1 MDMQK
6 NDASQEGLEPL
17 HPSPKEIAQL
27 EAMGIS
33 TLEQIALSNSSD
45 LGMGKSKGEALI
57 MRSQNI
63 LTVKHVQSLSVS
75 EDVIKVEV
83 DRTSRGIIAAV
94 KGMLGAKDNPAYGNC
109 KFEVLDTRI
118 FLRQLESR
126 PPQPCSYYDPST
138 YSQCGEMATDRCS
151 CHSKYF
157 CRLHLEGHTPSIQQ
171 DFARL
176 IIEAQKLAERLQQK
190 TQREKEQTGITL
202 PEDQVRSFTRER
214 GFTGFWQTVFEE
226 IHGQE
231 VMKQALAAGLFAAPR
246 EPVHVLVVGEPA
258 SAKTLARDILLRNF
272 TGLTSVGGNATR
284 AGLVSNRN
292 SGEPGVLAFSDGKT
306 VLVDEFDKIDPVD
319 LSYCLEL
326 LSNGRCDVH
335 SGRVHETIESHFT
348 MLAFANPEGDIF
360 SGNPQMDIGM
370 RPTVMSRFALVIKV
384 EAIKRQDM
392 LSLFSRS
399 LDAKGELKHLPQY
412 FDQWLKLARSYN
424 PELNVS
430 LESRE
435 HYLSAMVDIVER
447 YINTPLRR
455 DIRVKDY
462 LRRVPEA
469 MARAEFEPVQ
479 DRHLEAALQLFQNS
493 LETWRS

>member
-1 MDMQK
+1 MQK
-6 NDASQEGLEPL
+6 DNVSQEGLEQL
-17 HPSPKEIAQL
+17 HLSPKEFAQL

-33 TLEQIALSNSSD
+33 TLEQLALSNSND

-57 MRSQNI
+57 TRSQNI
-63 LTVKHVQSLSVS
+63 LTVAHVQSLSIG
-75 EDVIKVEV
+75 ENVIKVEV
-83 DRTSRGIIAAV
+83 DRVSRGIVAAV
-94 KGMLGAKDNPAYGNC
+94 KGMLGANDNPSYGNC
-109 KFEVLDTRI
+109 KFEVIDTGILLRKLD
-118 FLRQLESR
+118 SR

-138 YSQCGEMATDRCS
+138 YSQCGEMAIDRCS
-151 CHSKYF
+151 CHNKYF
-157 CRLHLEGHTPSIQQ
+157 CRLHLEGHVPSIRQ

-176 IIEAQKLAERLQQK
+176 IVEGEKLAERIQQK
-190 TQREKEQTGITL
+190 TQRDLEQAGITL
-202 PEDQVRSFTRER
+202 PEEQVHSFAKER

-231 VMKQALAAGLFAAPR
+231 VMKQALAAGLFACSR

-284 AGLVSNRN
+284 AGLVCNRN
-292 SGEPGVLAFSDGKT
+292 TGEPGVLAFSDGKT

-335 SGRVHETIESHFT
+335 SARIHETIESHFT

-370 RPTVMSRFALVIKV
+370 RPTVMSRFALVVKV
-384 EAIKRQDM
+384 EAIGRSDM

-399 LDAKGELKHLPQY
+399 LDAKGELKHITTIL
-412 FDQWLKLARSYN
+412 
-424 PELNVS
+424 
-430 LESRE
+430 
-435 HYLSAMVDIVER
+435 
-447 YINTPLRR
+447 
-455 DIRVKDY
+455 
-462 LRRVPEA
+462 
-469 MARAEFEPVQ
+469 
-479 DRHLEAALQLFQNS
+479 
-493 LETWRS
+493 

>member
-1 MDMQK
+1 MQ
-6 NDASQEGLEPL
+6 NNGSSQEGLEHL
-17 HPSPKEIAQL
+17 HLSPKEVAQL
-27 EAMGIS
+27 QAMAIS
-33 TLEQIALSNSSD
+33 TLEQLALSNGAS
-45 LGMGKSKGEALI
+45 LGMGKSKGNVLI
-57 MRSQNI
+57 TRSQNI
-63 LTVKHVQSLSVS
+63 LAARHVRSLSIGQS
-75 EDVIKVEV
+75 IIKIEV
-83 DRTSRGIIAAV
+83 DRVSHGIIAAV
-94 KGMLGAKDNPAYGNC
+94 KGVLGIYDNPSSGNC
-109 KFEVLDTRI
+109 NFEVAGTSI
-118 FLRQLESR
+118 ILRRLESR

-138 YSQCGEMATDRCS
+138 YNQCSEVAVDRCA
-151 CHSKYF
+151 CHNKYF
-157 CRLHLEGHTPSIQQ
+157 CSLHLEGHTPSVIQ

-176 IIEAQKLAERLQQK
+176 IVEAQKLAEMCQQK
-190 TQREKEQTGITL
+190 TQRDMEQAGITL
-202 PEDQVRSFTRER
+202 REEDVLAFARER
-214 GFTGFWQTVFEE
+214 GFTGFWQAVFEE

-231 VMKQALAAGLFAAPR
+231 VMKQALAAGLFSRTR
-246 EPVHVLVVGEPA
+246 EPVHVLVLGEPA

-272 TGLTSVGGNATR
+272 TGFTSIGGNATR
-284 AGLVSNRN
+284 AGLVCNR
-292 SGEPGVLAFSDGKT
+292 STGEPGVLAFSDGKT

-335 SGRVHETIESHFT
+335 SARMHETIESHFT

-370 RPTVMSRFALVIKV
+370 RPTVMSRFALVVRV
-384 EAIKRQDM
+384 EAIGRTDM

-412 FDQWLKLARSYN
+412 YDQWLKLARSYD
-424 PELNVS
+424 PELKVS
-430 LESRE
+430 PGSRE

-469 MARAEFEPVQ
+469 IARAEFEPVQ
-479 DRHLEAALQLFQNS
+479 DRHLEAALQLFRTS
-493 LETWRS
+493 LETWHS